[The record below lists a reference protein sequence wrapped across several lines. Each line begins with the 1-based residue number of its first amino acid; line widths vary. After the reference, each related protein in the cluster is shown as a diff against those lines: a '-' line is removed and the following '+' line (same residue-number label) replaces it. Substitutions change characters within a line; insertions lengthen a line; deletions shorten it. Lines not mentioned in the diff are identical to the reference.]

1 LRMKISID
9 HKAGG
14 ESGSVTI
21 SYDNLDQLDELCN
34 ILSK

>member
-1 LRMKISID
+1 MKVSID

-21 SYDNLDQLDELCN
+21 SYETLDQLDEICN